1 MRPAYG
7 AGFGIRDAIPPP
19 SVPERQKDDAKSRG
33 IRYQLGLHFMGIS
46 APQSG
51 WLEHAPEY
59 EFIIQA
65 GEVAKRLKP
74 RLPAPPVAGPLTE
87 DELKAMLPVG
97 QPFLRVEERTA
108 VRLPEPV
115 DYFCID
121 VWEERVNLLS
131 STPSRKLLG
140 QCYVP
145 LEQRF
150 NKRPCSWSIINKDT
164 KEVGLIICRFFL
176 GTTPAPVRSLHVVRG
191 ATRANELRLVWDPPT
206 SDGDLPLR
214 GYRIEAREPQYGG
227 RISAGGMPGYL
238 DEPRTASA
246 PASSEPGVTLKNL
259 SGNTVYII
267 RVWAVNEAGAG
278 PAAEVMGQTGAVS
291 PGLCGTARAAT
302 EGEEQAL
309 VLEWEPPSDNGG
321 ADLVAYRLW
330 LRPVFQDGLGGFFP
344 ASNYID
350 LGLFEHVGEVA
361 ATQKAPVKLDQL
373 PSCSG
378 CLCSVAAIN
387 SSGLTGQSSEA
398 PVVWAHD
405 PEREK
410 EIFELGSSPRSGL
423 SGPPGSREER
433 NKDAAHLG
441 KGISASTFLGSS
453 PDSTHLTVPRATGAR
468 GSQGPRET
476 AKVSPAQSPLP
487 QFKEPVTTGWA
498 DPVSEGLT
506 GTSTER
512 HQVALA
518 ASEAAKAA
526 ESNDSVRPRPTW
538 EISKCG
544 SLSARPKALNP

>member
-1 MRPAYG
+1 MRPTG
-7 AGFGIRDAIPPP
+7 FAGFGIRDAIAPP
-19 SVPERQKDDAKSRG
+19 SAPERQKDDAKV
-33 IRYQLGLHFMGIS
+33 IRYQLGLHFLGLS
-46 APQSG
+46 GPKSG
-51 WLEHAPEY
+51 WLESAPQY

-74 RLPAPPVAGPLTE
+74 RLPAPPMAGPLTE
-87 DELKAMLPVG
+87 EELKAMLPVAS

-121 VWEERVNLLS
+121 IWEERANLL

-150 NKRPCSWSIINKDT
+150 NKRPCAWSIINKDT
-164 KEVGLIICRFFL
+164 KSEVGLMICRFFL
-176 GTTPAPVRSLHVVRG
+176 GTTPAPVRSLHVVSG

-246 PASSEPGVTLKNL
+246 PASSEPSVTLKNL

-309 VLEWEPPSDNGG
+309 VLEWEPPNDNGG
-321 ADLVAYRLW
+321 ADLVAYRVW

-350 LGLFEHVGEVA
+350 LGLFEHAGDA
-361 ATQKAPVKLDQL
+361 TATQRAPVKLDQL

-378 CLCSVAAIN
+378 CLCSVSAIN
-387 SSGLTGQSSEA
+387 SAGLTGQSSEA

-423 SGPPGSREER
+423 SGPSREER
-433 NKDAAHLG
+433 KEAGNLG

-453 PDSTHLTVPRATGAR
+453 PDSTHLTVPRLAR

-476 AKVSPAQSPLP
+476 AKVSPAQSPP
-487 QFKEPVTTGWA
+487 FQEPVTKLSAEPSSSEGPPSTSERFNKVTQA
-498 DPVSEGLT
+498 SNAELDPV
-506 GTSTER
+506 R
-512 HQVALA
+512 H
-518 ASEAAKAA
+518 
-526 ESNDSVRPRPTW
+526 RPTW
-538 EISKCG
+538 EVSRRG
-544 SLSARPKALNP
+544 SLSARPKAFD